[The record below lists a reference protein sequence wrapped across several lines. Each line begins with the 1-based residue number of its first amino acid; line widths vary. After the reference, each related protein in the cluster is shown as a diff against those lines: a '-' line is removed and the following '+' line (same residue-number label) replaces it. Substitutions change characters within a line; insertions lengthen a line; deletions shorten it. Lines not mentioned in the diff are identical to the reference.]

1 MTAQQRRVRI
11 GLAIGGVMVV
21 GAGWAVAHARRGG
34 PPIDATRLSKV
45 TRDDLARSVVATGR
59 VQPITEVVQIKS
71 KASGLLRKLYVDT
84 GDHVHA
90 GQVLAELDRDQLEAK
105 VREIQAQLASAQ
117 ANVRAAQAT
126 LARNRVDA
134 EGVDVPFLG
143 RQLAR
148 SRRLFQDGLI
158 AQQVLDEAEKN
169 YELAH
174 NKQAVA
180 HAALAVSQAQI
191 LQAQAQVA
199 ETGAALDNAREEL
212 HFATILAPIDGEILS
227 RDVEV
232 GDAVSSILV
241 LGSTATLIMTEG
253 DIRQVYVK
261 GKVDESDIGKVVLG
275 QPARITVEAF
285 PGKKFQGQVT
295 KIAPLGV
302 EKDNVTT
309 FEVRVSIQNPEDLL
323 KANMTANAEI
333 VLEEHKGVLT
343 IPEGAVVYDKD
354 RKASVQVPDA
364 SQPTGMRSVAVRLGI
379 SNGARAEVLNGLH
392 EGEPVVLQQ

>member
-1 MTAQQRRVRI
+1 
-11 GLAIGGVMVV
+11 MVV

-148 SRRLFQDGLI
+148 SRRMFQDGLI

-174 NKQAVA
+174 NRQAVA

-295 KIAPLGV
+295 KLAPLGV

-343 IPEGAVVYDKD
+343 IPEGAVIYDKD

-379 SNGARAEVLNGLH
+379 SNGARAEVLNGLKV
-392 EGEPVVLQQ
+392 GEQVVLQQ

>member
-1 MTAQQRRVRI
+1 MV
-11 GLAIGGVMVV
+11 LGG
-21 GAGWAVAHARRGG
+21 GWAVAHARRGG
-34 PPIDATRLSKV
+34 PPIDPTRLSKV
-45 TRDDLARSVVATGR
+45 TREDLARSVVATGR
-59 VQPITEVVQIKS
+59 VQPVTEVVQIKS
-71 KASGLLRKLYVDT
+71 KASGLLRKLYVDA

-105 VREIQAQLASAQ
+105 VREIQAQLASAE

-126 LARNRVDA
+126 LARNEVDA
-134 EGVDVPFLG
+134 EGVDVPFLE
-143 RQLAR
+143 RQFVR
-148 SRRLFQDGLI
+148 SRQMFKDGLI

-169 YELAH
+169 YDLAH

-191 LQAQAQVA
+191 LQAKAQVA
-199 ETGAALDNAREEL
+199 ETRASLDNAREEL
-212 HFATILAPIDGEILS
+212 RYATILAPIDGEILS

-253 DIRQVYVK
+253 DIREVYVK

-275 QPARITVEAF
+275 QPARITVESF
-285 PGKKFQGQVT
+285 PGKKFQGRVT

-333 VLEEHKGVLT
+333 VLEEHKAVLT
-343 IPEGAVVYDKD
+343 VPEGAVIYDKD
-354 RKASVQVPDA
+354 RKASVQVPDH
-364 SQPTGMRSVAVRLGI
+364 SQPTGMRSVPVRLGI
-379 SNGARAEVLNGLH
+379 SNGARAEVLAGLQ
-392 EGEPVVLQQ
+392 EGQQVVLQQ

>member
-1 MTAQQRRVRI
+1 
-11 GLAIGGVMVV
+11 MVV
-21 GAGWAVAHARRGG
+21 GAGWAVTHARRGG

-148 SRRLFQDGLI
+148 SRRMFQDGLI

-174 NKQAVA
+174 NRQAVA

-295 KIAPLGV
+295 KLAPLGV

-343 IPEGAVVYDKD
+343 IPEGAVIYDKD

-379 SNGARAEVLNGLH
+379 SNGARAEVLNGLKV
-392 EGEPVVLQQ
+392 GEQVVLQQ